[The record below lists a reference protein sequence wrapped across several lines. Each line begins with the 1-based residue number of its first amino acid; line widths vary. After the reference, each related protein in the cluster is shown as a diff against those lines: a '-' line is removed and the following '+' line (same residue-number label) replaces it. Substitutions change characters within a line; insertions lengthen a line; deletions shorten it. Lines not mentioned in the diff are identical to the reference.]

1 MLTLWDI
8 LEQLCNGGFLVESF
22 QPGAASRIGL
32 YRWFDGYCAELSNVG
47 HALMSH
53 MLEIGLI
60 EYYRTG
66 IDYEGRQADFY
77 FLLGQSPLS
86 N

>member
-22 QPGAASRIGL
+22 RPDATSRIGL
-32 YRWFDGYCAELSNVG
+32 YRWVDGYCAELSNVG
-47 HALMSH
+47 YALMSH

-60 EYYRTG
+60 EYYRRG

>member
-1 MLTLWDI
+1 M
-8 LEQLCNGGFLVESF
+8 
-22 QPGAASRIGL
+22 AASWWSLSGRMQLRALACIG
-32 YRWFDGYCAELSNVG
+32 GSTAIAQLSNVG